1 MQFNVVRDT
10 EKKETVGGCSC
21 VIRSASNMTSSS
33 EFLFL
38 HTRKENVLQH
48 TIYPINIFRLKA
60 PNHDTAQAESD
71 IHNLYK
77 SIQFLYS

>member
-1 MQFNVVRDT
+1 MQFNVVLRDT
-10 EKKETVGGCSC
+10 EKKTVGGCSC
-21 VIRSASNMTSSS
+21 IVMQVTCHPRQSFFSCTQ
-33 EFLFL
+33 
-38 HTRKENVLQH
+38 ENVLRGTH
-48 TIYPINIFRLKA
+48 NSMYPINIFRLKA